1 MFVSEDKTKNLYDQ
15 RNIDTLEMVYGR
27 GYLSAGG
34 DEEVARVLHGF
45 ELAGRRVL
53 DLGCGLGGASVT
65 MTRDLGAT
73 DIVGFDIDEMV
84 LGRARS
90 LVEENRVDDR
100 VRLILG
106 NPGPL
111 QFADESFDIVYMT
124 AVACHMSDLAGFF
137 REIARVLKP
146 GGWLT
151 GSDWMIL
158 EKNQAFHVWDKMLRD
173 RGLNFYFA
181 DQAEFNLALESV
193 GFEQI
198 RFNDR
203 TDAFT
208 GFSAESSERVAN
220 ELKPSLL
227 SSLSEDGYL
236 AFKGWSEVRYAGLKQ
251 GGMLYQHLYG
261 KKGKSIQC

>member
-1 MFVSEDKTKNLYDQ
+1 MLVSEDSSKNLYDK

-34 DEEVARVLHGF
+34 DEEVARVLHGL

-65 MTRDLGAT
+65 MARDLGAT
-73 DIVGFDIDEMV
+73 DIVGFDIDEVV
-84 LGRARS
+84 LGRARL
-90 LVEENRVDDR
+90 LVEDSRVDDR
-100 VRLILG
+100 VELILG

-111 QFADESFDIVYMT
+111 QFADESFDIVYTT
-124 AVACHMSDLAGFF
+124 AVACHMSDLTGFF
-137 REIARVLKP
+137 REIVRVLKP
-146 GGWLT
+146 GGWLA

-158 EKNQAFHVWDKMLRD
+158 EKNQAFHFWDQMLRD
-173 RGLNFYFA
+173 RGLNFYFV
-181 DQAEFNLALESV
+181 DQAAFNLAMESV

-198 RFNDR
+198 RFSDR
-203 TDAFT
+203 TNTFT
-208 GFSAESSERVAN
+208 DFSAKSSERVAN

-227 SSLSEDGYL
+227 SSLGEDGYR
-236 AFKGWSEVRYAGLKQ
+236 AFKNWCEVRYAGLKQ

>member
-1 MFVSEDKTKNLYDQ
+1 MSEAKSENLYDQ
-15 RNIDTLEMVYGR
+15 RNIDTLETVYGR

-45 ELAGRRVL
+45 KLADRRLL

-65 MTRDLGAT
+65 MARDLGAT
-73 DIVGFDIDEMV
+73 DIVGFDVDEVVM
-84 LGRARS
+84 GRARL

-100 VRLILG
+100 VQLILG

-124 AVACHMSDLAGFF
+124 AVACHMSNLAGFF

-146 GGWLT
+146 GGWLV

-158 EKNQAFHVWDKMLRD
+158 EKNRVFHVWDKMLRD
-173 RGLNFYFA
+173 RGLNFYFV
-181 DQAEFNLALESV
+181 DQATFNLAMESV
-193 GFEQI
+193 GFGQI

-203 TDAFT
+203 THAFT
-208 GFSAESSERVAN
+208 DFSAKSSERVTN

-227 SSLSEDGYL
+227 SSLGEDGYR
-236 AFKGWSEVRYAGLKQ
+236 AFKDWSEVRYAGLKQ

>member
-1 MFVSEDKTKNLYDQ
+1 VSEDKSKNLYDK

-45 ELAGRRVL
+45 ELAGRRAL

-65 MTRDLGAT
+65 MARDLGAT
-73 DIVGFDIDEMV
+73 DIVGFDIDEVV

-111 QFADESFDIVYMT
+111 QFADESFDFVYMT
-124 AVACHMSDLAGFF
+124 AVACHMSDLTGFF

-146 GGWLT
+146 GGWLF

-158 EKNQAFHVWDKMLRD
+158 EKNRAFHVWDKMLRD

-181 DQAEFNLALESV
+181 GQAAFNAALESA

-198 RFNDR
+198 RFKDR
-203 TDAFT
+203 TDTFT
-208 GFSAESSERVAN
+208 DYSAVSGERVAN

-227 SSLSEDGYL
+227 SSLGEDGYL
-236 AFKGWSEVRYAGLKQ
+236 AFKDWSEVRYAGLKQ
-251 GGMLYQHLYG
+251 GGMLYQHLFG

>member
-1 MFVSEDKTKNLYDQ
+1 VSEDKSKNLYDK

-45 ELAGRRVL
+45 ELAGKRVL

-65 MTRDLGAT
+65 MARDLGAT
-73 DIVGFDIDEMV
+73 DIVGFDIDEVV

-100 VRLILG
+100 VQLILG

-146 GGWLT
+146 GGWLV

-181 DQAEFNLALESV
+181 DQAAFNAALESA

-198 RFNDR
+198 RFKDR

-208 GFSAESSERVAN
+208 GYSAVSSERVAN

-227 SSLSEDGYL
+227 SSLGEDGYL
-236 AFKGWSEVRYAGLKQ
+236 AFKDWSEVRYAGLKQ
-251 GGMLYQHLYG
+251 GGMLYQHLFG

>member
-1 MFVSEDKTKNLYDQ
+1 MSNDSSKNLYDK

-45 ELAGRRVL
+45 ELAGKRVL

-73 DIVGFDIDEMV
+73 DIVGYDIDEVV
-84 LGRARS
+84 LGRAKL

-100 VRLILG
+100 VQLILG

-111 QFADESFDIVYMT
+111 QFADESFDIVYIA

-146 GGWLT
+146 GGWLA
-151 GSDWMIL
+151 GSDWMIR
-158 EKNQAFHVWDKMLRD
+158 EKNRAFHVWDKMLRD
-173 RGLNFYFA
+173 RGLNFYFV
-181 DQAEFNLALESV
+181 DQAAFDAALETV
-193 GFEQI
+193 GFEQA

-203 TDAFT
+203 TEVFT
-208 GFSAESSERVAN
+208 GFSAKSNERVVN

-227 SSLSEDGYL
+227 SSLGEDGYR
-236 AFKGWSEVRYAGLKQ
+236 AFKDWCEVRYAGLEQ
-251 GGMLYQHLYG
+251 GGMLYQQLYG